1 MTFFDQY
8 SFEKKN
14 RALLVIIALI
24 ILVVYKKPI
33 SETLELVKIKNETRV
48 KLLDIKNNDKRLR
61 NLQNQ
66 LFQINQYLGIE
77 SSEKNIQQQFLNFFY
92 QNQTSLKIESI
103 TEPIIFNHPDFK
115 INTYEI
121 NISGDFISSL
131 QFVYFLETKFKL
143 ARVISISFEVKK
155 EMNSQSDFLNTK
167 LYIQNYSR

>member
-33 SETLELVKIKNETRV
+33 SETLELVKIKNETSD
-48 KLLDIKNNDKRLR
+48 KLLEIKNNDKRLR

-77 SSEKNIQQQFLNFFY
+77 
-92 QNQTSLKIESI
+92 
-103 TEPIIFNHPDFK
+103 
-115 INTYEI
+115 
-121 NISGDFISSL
+121 
-131 QFVYFLETKFKL
+131 
-143 ARVISISFEVKK
+143 R
-155 EMNSQSDFLNTK
+155 
-167 LYIQNYSR
+167 